1 MKWCVALV
9 LVGVCGAQDPVQA
22 ELERL
27 RERVAQLEAQRQDQE
42 EVNELLLRAMDATT
56 EKLALFL
63 QAVEDG
69 SLQAGPVAAEP
80 EAAAGES
87 DGWTTALAVSGL
99 ALGFAL
105 LAWLWSLRSPVVVV
119 GGVAKR
125 EEPPVWP
132 PMTERGP
139 SMTAK
144 VPSMTERVAVKPQ
157 QLAPSIALDVGSPV
171 LMEPVA
177 EIVTEGNGK
186 QLEQLDMGIEE
197 LGLANVLPVELE
209 EASEETGISDQPPCR
224 VQWKL
229 TCANPMVG
237 EKLVLDFFAREPR
250 VLGEP
255 APRVEA
261 QRHSLRIG
269 YHVHPGLPVAERT
282 QIAARLTE
290 VLEGVPP
297 ASSLRGGSVR

>member
-9 LVGVCGAQDPVQA
+9 LVGVCGAQDPVEA
-22 ELERL
+22 ELTRL

-42 EVNELLLRAMDATT
+42 EVNGLLLRAMDATT
-56 EKLALFL
+56 EKLELFL
-63 QAVEDG
+63 QAVQDG

-80 EAAAGES
+80 ESPTGES

-105 LAWLWSLRSPVVVV
+105 VAWLWSLRSPVVVV
-119 GGVAKR
+119 GGLAKR
-125 EEPPVWP
+125 EESSVRPS
-132 PMTERGP
+132 MTER
-139 SMTAK
+139 
-144 VPSMTERVAVKPQ
+144 VPSKTERVAVKPEK
-157 QLAPSIALDVGSPV
+157 LAPSIELDTGAPV

-186 QLEQLDMGIEE
+186 RSEQPEVAAEE
-197 LGLANVLPVELE
+197 LGLANVLAVELE
-209 EASEETGISDQPPCR
+209 EASEDAGISDQAPCR

-229 TCANPMVG
+229 TCANPAVG
-237 EKLVLDFFAREPR
+237 EKLVLDLFAREPR

-261 QRHSLRIG
+261 QGHSLRIG

>member
-9 LVGVCGAQDPVQA
+9 LVGVCGAQNPVEA

-27 RERVAQLEAQRQDQE
+27 RERVAQLEAQRQEQE
-42 EVNELLLRAMDATT
+42 EVNGLLLRAMDATT
-56 EKLALFL
+56 EKLELFL
-63 QAVEDG
+63 QAVQDG

-80 EAAAGES
+80 ESPAGES
-87 DGWTTALAVSGL
+87 DGWATALAVSGL

-105 LAWLWSLRSPVVVV
+105 LAWLWSLRSPVVIV
-119 GGVAKR
+119 GGLAKR
-125 EEPPVWP
+125 EEPPAR
-132 PMTERGP
+132 E
-139 SMTAK
+139 A
-144 VPSMTERVAVKPQ
+144 PSMTERVAVKPEK
-157 QLAPSIALDVGSPV
+157 LAPSIALDVGSLV

-177 EIVTEGNGK
+177 EIVSEGNG
-186 QLEQLDMGIEE
+186 QRSEELDMGIEE
-197 LGLANVLPVELE
+197 LGLANVVPVELE
-209 EASEETGISDQPPCR
+209 EASEDAGISDQPPCR

-229 TCANPMVG
+229 TCANPVVG

-261 QRHSLRIG
+261 QGYSLRIG
-269 YHVHPGLPVAERT
+269 YHVHPGLPVVERT

-290 VLEGVPP
+290 VLECVPP
-297 ASSLRGGSVR
+297 ASSLRDGSVR